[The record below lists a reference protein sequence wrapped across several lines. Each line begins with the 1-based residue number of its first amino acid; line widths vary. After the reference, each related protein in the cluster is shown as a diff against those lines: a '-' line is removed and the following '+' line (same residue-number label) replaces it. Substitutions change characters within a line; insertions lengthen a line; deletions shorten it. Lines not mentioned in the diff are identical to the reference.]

1 MKSNNILHDLMSQIA
16 AYELCIDMKARGLY
30 NKLC

>member
-1 MKSNNILHDLMSQIA
+1 MKSNNILHDLIQIA